1 MQTKSPVKER
11 VDGYGTVGACGDMEK
26 GLPSQAMDRHFV
38 LKTREAT
45 TGVCGDLNENGP
57 HRLIG
62 NDTFR
67 SCGPVGVV

>member
-1 MQTKSPVKER
+1 
-11 VDGYGTVGACGDMEK
+11 MEK
-26 GLPSQAMDRHFV
+26 GLPSQVMDRHFV

-67 SCGPVGVV
+67 SCGPVGVGMTLLEEAYRWGVAL